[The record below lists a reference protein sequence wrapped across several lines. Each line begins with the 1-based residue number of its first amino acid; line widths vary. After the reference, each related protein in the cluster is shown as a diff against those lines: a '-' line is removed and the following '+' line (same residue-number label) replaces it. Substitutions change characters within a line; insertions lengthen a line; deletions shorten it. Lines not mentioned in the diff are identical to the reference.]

1 MPWLNKVCTPLNTA
15 HSDLITPELSPNVSE
30 VVKEGLDS
38 KHPHCVADLQSFIQV
53 EWVDGKKTC
62 RIFFKIKSYTKG
74 NQMLLRTAE

>member
-15 HSDLITPELSPNVSE
+15 HSDLITPELSTNVSE

-38 KHPHCVADLQSFIQV
+38 KHPHCVADLQSSIQV

-62 RIFFKIKSYTKG
+62 RICFKIKSYTKG